1 MLSTADIDLKVKSLG
16 TFQGLPESPI
26 HGLNFRNVTF
36 RLESDEESQKPPKSK
51 GWDCSGC
58 YGAMYASGTA
68 EGLTPPLDGK
78 CMLSP
83 PPAPGPSVPLKS
95 DDVAAAW

>member
-36 RLESDEESQKPPKSK
+36 RLESDEESSGLAAVAQCNASAKEGFDIGKSSIRQLEVVSSHN
-51 GWDCSGC
+51 C
-58 YGAMYASGTA
+58 
-68 EGLTPPLDGK
+68 LR
-78 CMLSP
+78 
-83 PPAPGPSVPLKS
+83 PSYRRCQ
-95 DDVAAAW
+95 